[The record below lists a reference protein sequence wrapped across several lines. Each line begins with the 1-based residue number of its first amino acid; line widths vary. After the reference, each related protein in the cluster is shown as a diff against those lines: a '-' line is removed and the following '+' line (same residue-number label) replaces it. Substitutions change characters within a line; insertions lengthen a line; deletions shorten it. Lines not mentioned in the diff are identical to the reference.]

1 MRCSPGRTLIAVIMV
16 AMAPQVRAQDA
27 TADPAPAP
35 ALIAELAACRPLT
48 DDAQRLSCLDRAAAA
63 LVDAQAANQVVLVDR
78 AAVRDAKRAVFGFS
92 LPEIRLFRDDGED
105 EAEDVRS
112 LSGTLA
118 QVRPFSRG
126 LHLFVL
132 DDGSQWQTTEAGT
145 NFFPRAGDPFTIT
158 AGALGSYNARV
169 DGGRSISV
177 KRVN

>member
-1 MRCSPGRTLIAVIMV
+1 MRRALGRLMVGMAMV
-16 AMAPQVRAQDA
+16 AAAPQAWAQDA
-27 TADPAPAP
+27 TVDSAAPA
-35 ALIAELAACRPLT
+35 ALIAQLAACRPLA
-48 DDAQRLSCLDRAAAA
+48 DDAQRLACLDRAAAA
-63 LVDAQAANQVVLVDR
+63 LVDAQAANEVVLVDR

-92 LPEIRLFRDDGED
+92 LPSIRLFDDDGED
-105 EAEDVRS
+105 EAEQVRS

-132 DDGSQWQTTEAGT
+132 DDGSQWQTTEART

-158 AGALGSYNARV
+158 AGTLGSYNARV
-169 DGGRSISV
+169 DGSRSIKV

>member
-1 MRCSPGRTLIAVIMV
+1 MRRALGSVMFGLVVV
-16 AMAPQVRAQDA
+16 AATPQAWAQDA
-27 TADPAPAP
+27 TGDPAAAA

-48 DDAQRLSCLDRAAAA
+48 DDAQRLACLDRAAAA
-63 LVDAQAANQVVLVDR
+63 LVDAQAANEVVLVDR

-92 LPEIRLFRDDGED
+92 LPSIRLFDDEEGD
-105 EAEDVRS
+105 EAEQVRS

-132 DDGSQWQTTEAGT
+132 DDGSQWQTTEART

-158 AGALGSYNARV
+158 AGTLGSYNARV
-169 DGGRSISV
+169 DGSRSVRV